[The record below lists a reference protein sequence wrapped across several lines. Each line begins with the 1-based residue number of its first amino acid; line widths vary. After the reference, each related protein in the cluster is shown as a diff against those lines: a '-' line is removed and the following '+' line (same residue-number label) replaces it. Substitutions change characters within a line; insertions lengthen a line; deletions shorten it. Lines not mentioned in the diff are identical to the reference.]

1 MNPLPVAEDN
11 KENYVEL
18 DFSSNVVMDENMLL
32 KTLSTIDIMDGT
44 ELYKIVHDYYNAIL
58 NNIFHNKEN
67 GQGSPFTYLF
77 TVPKFII
84 TLTQI
89 MYVET
94 PDDTTRR
101 RLNKMSYDYLVLKER
116 DQDKYVSGLLMSL
129 SKAINK
135 DKIPKLCT
143 LQLSEEFASLL
154 LLARYSSEKEIINVR
169 RLNRVLINQPLS
181 SLSEQKI
188 VDIYIQL
195 FSHVLPLFTGI
206 MLDVMPTQ
214 TMTPDMQEIYGLI
227 TLAALDIMNELPL
240 QDIKAGL
247 TMFNDDRKIQYS
259 DMPLRM
265 NLESCSP
272 EDYPR
277 FIAAI
282 DELKS
287 EGVYIET
294 R

>member
-1 MNPLPVAEDN
+1 MNPLPIAE
-11 KENYVEL
+11 ENNHEGIEL
-18 DFSSNVVMDENMLL
+18 DFTSNIVMDEKMLL
-32 KTLSTIDIMDGT
+32 QKLSTIDVMDGA
-44 ELYKIVHDYYNAIL
+44 ELYKIVQDYYRTIL
-58 NNIFHNKEN
+58 DNIFQNKEQ
-67 GQGSPFTYLF
+67 GQWSPFTYLF
-77 TVPKFII
+77 MIPKFII
-84 TLTQI
+84 TLTQV
-89 MYVET
+89 MYAET
-94 PDDTTRR
+94 PNDTVRR
-101 RLNKMSYDYLVLKER
+101 RLNKMSYDYLVLKEH

-143 LQLSEEFASLL
+143 LQLSEDFASLL
-154 LLARYSSEKEIINVR
+154 LLARYSSEKEIINVK
-169 RLNRVLINQPLS
+169 RLNRVLINQPVN

-195 FSHVLPLFTGI
+195 FDHVLPLFTGI

-227 TLAALDIMNELPL
+227 TLAGLDIMNELPL

-247 TMFNDDRKIQYS
+247 TMFNDDRRIQYS

-277 FIAAI
+277 FLAAI